1 MHVTN
6 AGTSFEIYMYN
17 TAQCHMPI
25 NSDNFLTYAWHF
37 LEGPRDAKK
46 MTNFNQRLCQVVV
59 VLCTAP

>member
-25 NSDNFLTYAWHF
+25 NWHF